1 MSTYFLKY
9 FGLLT
14 NLYVI
19 YFNQKG
25 GKLMNERIKQI
36 RSSLKLT
43 RAEFGKRLGV
53 SGDVI
58 NNLERGRVEPKEM
71 IIKLICKEFGVSYQ
85 WLVNGLGEMNDSDEN
100 EAQEIVDSVMTGDN
114 EFAKKVLV
122 AFARMGE
129 EKWKLIR
136 EIIEEIESG

>member
-1 MSTYFLKY
+1 M
-9 FGLLT
+9 
-14 NLYVI
+14 LY
-19 YFNQKG
+19 YNCKG
-25 GKLMNERIKQI
+25 GEKMDIHERMKMI
-36 RSSLKLT
+36 REQNNMT
-43 RAEFGKRLGV
+43 QAEFGKRLGI
-53 SGDVI
+53 SRDVYANI
-58 NNLERGRVEPKEM
+58 ENDRLKKPEAKEP

>member
-1 MSTYFLKY
+1 ME
-9 FGLLT
+9 
-14 NLYVI
+14 I
-19 YFNQKG
+19 HERM
-25 GKLMNERIKQI
+25 KLVREQNNMTQ
-36 RSSLKLT
+36 
-43 RAEFGKRLGV
+43 AEFGKRLGI
-53 SGDVI
+53 SRDVYANI
-58 NNLERGRVEPKEM
+58 ENDRLRKPEAKEP

-85 WLVNGLGEMNDSDEN
+85 WLVNGLGEMDDSDEN

-122 AFARMGE
+122 AFARMSE

>member
-1 MSTYFLKY
+1 M
-9 FGLLT
+9 
-14 NLYVI
+14 I

-25 GKLMNERIKQI
+25 GKHMNERIKQI
-36 RSSLKLT
+36 RSSLNLT

-58 NNLERGRVEPKEM
+58 NNLERGRVEPKEL

-122 AFARMGE
+122 AFARMSE

>member
-1 MSTYFLKY
+1 
-9 FGLLT
+9 
-14 NLYVI
+14 
-19 YFNQKG
+19 
-25 GKLMNERIKQI
+25 MNERIKQI
-36 RSSLKLT
+36 RSSLGLT

-85 WLVNGLGEMNDSDEN
+85 WIVNGLGEMNDSDEN

-122 AFARMGE
+122 AFARMSE

-136 EIIEEIESG
+136 EIIDEIESG

>member
-1 MSTYFLKY
+1 
-9 FGLLT
+9 
-14 NLYVI
+14 
-19 YFNQKG
+19 
-25 GKLMNERIKQI
+25 MNERIKQI
-36 RSSLKLT
+36 RSSLGLT

-58 NNLERGRVEPKEM
+58 NNLERGRVEPKEI

-122 AFARMGE
+122 AFARMSE

>member
-1 MSTYFLKY
+1 MD
-9 FGLLT
+9 
-14 NLYVI
+14 I
-19 YFNQKG
+19 H
-25 GKLMNERIKQI
+25 ERIKMVREQNNM
-36 RSSLKLT
+36 T
-43 RAEFGKRLGV
+43 QAEFGKRLGI
-53 SGDVI
+53 SRDVYANI
-58 NNLERGRVEPKEM
+58 ENDRLRKPETKEP

-100 EAQEIVDSVMTGDN
+100 EAQEIIDSVMTGDN

-122 AFARMGE
+122 AFARMSE

>member
-1 MSTYFLKY
+1 
-9 FGLLT
+9 
-14 NLYVI
+14 
-19 YFNQKG
+19 
-25 GKLMNERIKQI
+25 MNERIKQI
-36 RSSLKLT
+36 RSSLNLT

-58 NNLERGRVEPKEM
+58 NNLERGRVEPKEL

-122 AFARMGE
+122 AFARMSE

>member
-1 MSTYFLKY
+1 MH
-9 FGLLT
+9 
-14 NLYVI
+14 
-19 YFNQKG
+19 
-25 GKLMNERIKQI
+25 ERIREI
-36 RSSLKLT
+36 RDSLGLT

-85 WLVNGLGEMNDSDEN
+85 WIVNGNGEMNDSDES

-122 AFARMGE
+122 AFARMSE

>member
-1 MSTYFLKY
+1 MH
-9 FGLLT
+9 
-14 NLYVI
+14 
-19 YFNQKG
+19 
-25 GKLMNERIKQI
+25 ERIREI
-36 RSSLKLT
+36 RDSLGLT

-85 WLVNGLGEMNDSDEN
+85 WLVNGNGEMSDSDES

-122 AFARMGE
+122 AFARMSE

-136 EIIEEIESG
+136 EIIEEIDPG

>member
-1 MSTYFLKY
+1 M
-9 FGLLT
+9 
-14 NLYVI
+14 I

-58 NNLERGRVEPKEM
+58 NNLERGRVEPKEI

-136 EIIEEIESG
+136 EIIEEIESGD

>member
-1 MSTYFLKY
+1 MD
-9 FGLLT
+9 
-14 NLYVI
+14 I
-19 YFNQKG
+19 H
-25 GKLMNERIKQI
+25 ERMKMI
-36 RSSLKLT
+36 REQNNMT
-43 RAEFGKRLGV
+43 QAEFGKRLGI
-53 SGDVI
+53 SRDVYANI
-58 NNLERGRVEPKEM
+58 ENDRLKKPEAKEP

>member
-1 MSTYFLKY
+1 MD
-9 FGLLT
+9 
-14 NLYVI
+14 I
-19 YFNQKG
+19 H
-25 GKLMNERIKQI
+25 ERMKMI
-36 RSSLKLT
+36 REQNNMT
-43 RAEFGKRLGV
+43 QAEFGKRLGI
-53 SGDVI
+53 SRDVYANI
-58 NNLERGRVEPKEM
+58 ENDRLKKPEAKEP

-122 AFARMGE
+122 AFARMSE

>member
-1 MSTYFLKY
+1 M
-9 FGLLT
+9 
-14 NLYVI
+14 LY
-19 YFNQKG
+19 YNYKG
-25 GKLMNERIKQI
+25 GEKMDIHERMKMVREQNNM
-36 RSSLKLT
+36 T
-43 RAEFGKRLGV
+43 QAEFGKRLGI
-53 SGDVI
+53 SRDVYANI
-58 NNLERGRVEPKEM
+58 ENDRLKKPEAKEP

-122 AFARMGE
+122 AFARMSE

>member
-1 MSTYFLKY
+1 M
-9 FGLLT
+9 
-14 NLYVI
+14 I
-19 YFNQKG
+19 YCSYKG
-25 GKLMNERIKQI
+25 GDKMDIHERIKMVREQNNM
-36 RSSLKLT
+36 T
-43 RAEFGKRLGV
+43 QAEFGKRLGI
-53 SGDVI
+53 SRDVYANI
-58 NNLERGRVEPKEM
+58 ENDRLRKPETKEP

-100 EAQEIVDSVMTGDN
+100 EAQEIIDSVMTGDN

-122 AFARMGE
+122 AFARMSE

>member
-1 MSTYFLKY
+1 M
-9 FGLLT
+9 
-14 NLYVI
+14 I

-36 RSSLKLT
+36 RNSLKLT

-100 EAQEIVDSVMTGDN
+100 EAQEIIDSVMTGDN

-122 AFARMGE
+122 AFARMSE

>member
-1 MSTYFLKY
+1 
-9 FGLLT
+9 
-14 NLYVI
+14 
-19 YFNQKG
+19 
-25 GKLMNERIKQI
+25 MNERIKEI
-36 RSSLKLT
+36 RSGLGLT

-85 WLVNGLGEMNDSDEN
+85 WLVNGIGEMNDSDEN

-114 EFAKKVLV
+114 EFAKKVIV

-129 EKWKLIR
+129 DKWKLIR

>member
-1 MSTYFLKY
+1 MD
-9 FGLLT
+9 
-14 NLYVI
+14 I
-19 YFNQKG
+19 H
-25 GKLMNERIKQI
+25 ERIKMI
-36 RSSLKLT
+36 REQNNMT
-43 RAEFGKRLGV
+43 QAEFGKRLGI
-53 SGDVI
+53 SRDVYANI
-58 NNLERGRVEPKEM
+58 ENDRLRKPETKEP

-100 EAQEIVDSVMTGDN
+100 EAQEIIDSVMTGDN

-122 AFARMGE
+122 AFARMSE